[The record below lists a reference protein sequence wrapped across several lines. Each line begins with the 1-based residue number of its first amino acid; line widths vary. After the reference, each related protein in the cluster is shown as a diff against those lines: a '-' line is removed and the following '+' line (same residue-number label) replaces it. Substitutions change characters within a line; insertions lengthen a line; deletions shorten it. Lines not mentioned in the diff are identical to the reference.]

1 MNRKTTKPAT
11 LLILFAV
18 IILQCQSVHSLQL
31 SKQERGKVAGVVLG
45 PNDARVKGA
54 AITFQYGQSE
64 WKAVSGEAG
73 EFELELP
80 VQNHPYHFTA
90 QANGFCTFEGELVR
104 VQANRTEMINIHLE
118 VLRTHTESRCSS
130 RRN

>member
-1 MNRKTTKPAT
+1 MNHKPSKPT
-11 LLILFAV
+11 IFILFAI
-18 IILQCQSVHSLQL
+18 IILQGQSVFSLQR
-31 SKQERGKVAGVVLG
+31 SKQENGKVVGVVLD

-54 AITFQYGQSE
+54 GINFRYGQSE

-80 VQNHPYHFTA
+80 VQTYPYHFTV

-104 VQANRTEMINIHLE
+104 VQAAQTEVINVHLE
-118 VLRTHTESRCSS
+118 VLRTHTECRCSS
-130 RRN
+130 KRN

>member
-1 MNRKTTKPAT
+1 MNHKPNKQT
-11 LLILFAV
+11 ILILFAI
-18 IILQCQSVHSLQL
+18 IILEAQSVYSLQL
-31 SKQERGKVAGVVLG
+31 SKPETGKVVGVILD

-54 AITFQYGQSE
+54 AINFRYGQFE

-80 VQNHPYHFTA
+80 VQTYPYHFTV

-104 VQANRTEMINIHLE
+104 VQAAQTEMINVHLE
-118 VLRTHTESRCSS
+118 ISRTHTECRCSS
-130 RRN
+130 KRN

>member
-1 MNRKTTKPAT
+1 MNHKPTKPT
-11 LLILFAV
+11 ILITLFAV
-18 IILQCQSVHSLQL
+18 IILQCQSVYSLQR
-31 SKQERGKVAGVVLG
+31 SKQENGKVIGVVLD

-54 AITFQYGQSE
+54 AITFRYGQSE

-80 VQNHPYHFTA
+80 VQTYLYHFTV
-90 QANGFCTFEGELVR
+90 QANGFCNFKGELVR
-104 VQANRTEMINIHLE
+104 VQAGRTEMINVHLE
-118 VLRTHTESRCSS
+118 VSRTHTECRCSS